1 MDGSRTQSSL
11 KQQHPK
17 SLVFLSI
24 LRGGYTS
31 SYFPSYLPNENEV
44 LRKEYELET
53 NFLENEAWLDPSK
66 SSELKN
72 ITDDQM
78 QNVRRKFLAKWGNYS
93 DDWEINE
100 YRKMKAENLEKWDLM
115 EQNLLKPFEKVEEG
129 ISKNASRAILEEIS
143 LQNVT
148 GTAPRM
154 FHSMDDMVAHIQ
166 ALGRIETQKIR
177 KNFIAVDRKDF
188 SFSPVHSYS
197 NLGTIFGVG
206 PILSSPWFHFEALE
220 RIRGALQPGGKVL
233 IVGAGSGYLACIMAR
248 MVRSESE
255 GGHVDI
261 TERDKSSLVSAE
273 YNIRKNHEFLIEDRV
288 VRMHL
293 VDEPHMG
300 IQQEMRRGQQE
311 EETKY
316 DAIYVTEQPGRQKQH
331 LLTIFLKYECAVARC
346 SFYLLDVLC
355 RQLTENGTLI
365 VPNFQIAKEPES
377 SDDDEICGRDGLEIK
392 NSGRGKT
399 AEDMEEIFKS
409 SIDEENVHKRVKHAR
424 KMRQK
429 ERKERRKAREAKKKP
444 YSNRGDP
451 LENYAYFIEYTPA
464 NRSSTDTATLSF
476 GGAVNKIRREITW
489 MELHQQDSK

>member
-1 MDGSRTQSSL
+1 
-11 KQQHPK
+11 
-17 SLVFLSI
+17 
-24 LRGGYTS
+24 
-31 SYFPSYLPNENEV
+31 
-44 LRKEYELET
+44 
-53 NFLENEAWLDPSK
+53 
-66 SSELKN
+66 
-72 ITDDQM
+72 
-78 QNVRRKFLAKWGNYS
+78 
-93 DDWEINE
+93 
-100 YRKMKAENLEKWDLM
+100 
-115 EQNLLKPFEKVEEG
+115 
-129 ISKNASRAILEEIS
+129 
-143 LQNVT
+143 
-148 GTAPRM
+148 
-154 FHSMDDMVAHIQ
+154 
-166 ALGRIETQKIR
+166 
-177 KNFIAVDRKDF
+177 
-188 SFSPVHSYS
+188 
-197 NLGTIFGVG
+197 
-206 PILSSPWFHFEALE
+206 
-220 RIRGALQPGGKVL
+220 
-233 IVGAGSGYLACIMAR
+233 MAR

-316 DAIYVTEQPGRQKQH
+316 DAIYVTEQPDEDATYSWE
-331 LLTIFLKYECAVARC
+331 L
-346 SFYLLDVLC
+346 VLC

-377 SDDDEICGRDGLEIK
+377 SDDDVVPLMEEVVPNLKRPKNLRERWTGDKEQRQRQRRDWMRDKPLF
-392 NSGRGKT
+392 GKT

-409 SIDEENVHKRVKHAR
+409 SEDSPVRETTDGVNNTISYVKWHEKRLKDWHQKIDEENVHKRVKHAR